1 MGSPCAEK
9 GSFCATIGS
18 MSVSVCPIAIINAPV
33 NKVWSF
39 LSEPANYALWWNA
52 ETRLIVPEGH
62 ATPGQKIYA
71 QTSELGRKWD
81 VNLVV
86 DKIDEAKHQIDLT
99 TMLPFGITVH
109 NHITCIGVDHATC
122 QVSFG

>member
-1 MGSPCAEK
+1 
-9 GSFCATIGS
+9 

-81 VNLVV
+81 VNIIVETV
-86 DKIDEAKHQIDLT
+86 DDVSCQTDLT
-99 TMLPFGITVH
+99 TALPFGITVH
-109 NHITCIGVDHATC
+109 NHITCLSLDEENCRVA
-122 QVSFG
+122 FG

>member
-1 MGSPCAEK
+1 
-9 GSFCATIGS
+9 
-18 MSVSVCPIAIINAPV
+18 MSVSVCPIAIINAPAE
-33 NKVWSF
+33 KVWNF

-81 VNLVV
+81 VNIIVETV
-86 DKIDEAKHQIDLT
+86 DDVSCHIDLT
-99 TMLPFGITVH
+99 TALPFGITVH
-109 NHITCIGVDHATC
+109 NHISCLSLEEENC
-122 QVSFG
+122 RVSFG

>member
-1 MGSPCAEK
+1 
-9 GSFCATIGS
+9 

-52 ETRLIVPEGH
+52 ETRLIVTEGH
-62 ATPGQKIYA
+62 AKPGQKIYA

-81 VNLVV
+81 VDLVV
-86 DKIDEAKHQIDLT
+86 DKIDEARHQIDIT
-99 TMLPFGITVH
+99 TILPFGITVH
-109 NHITCIGVDHATC
+109 NQITCIAVEHATC